1 MDDNRLNAIE
11 TALAHQDQQIAELT
25 DVINRQWQEIEML
38 KKLLMK
44 AEAKISSL
52 ASDGGDP
59 HAGLSTTEIAA
70 MEKPPHY

>member
-1 MDDNRLNAIE
+1 MDDRLNAIE
-11 TALAHQDQQIAELT
+11 TALAHQDQQITELT